1 MTRDEY
7 RAALKALR
15 LTQHGAAPALGI
27 SPRMSQ
33 SYALGEWPVPE
44 PIAKL
49 LKLMLERKSPHGLRR
64 NDRSGKV

>member
-15 LTQHGAAPALGI
+15 LTQEGAAPVLGI

-33 SYALGEWPVPE
+33 SYAIGEWPVPE
-44 PIAKL
+44 PVAKL
-49 LKLMLERKSPHGLRR
+49 LNLMLKGKPNGLRR
-64 NDRSGKV
+64 DDCSSQT